1 MSPNQSLTD
10 QIVSLITSQIL
21 PEQIILFGSYA
32 RGENRDNSDMDILI
46 VIKNLTNER
55 KIT

>member
-1 MSPNQSLTD
+1 MSPNQSITD
-10 QIVSLITSQIL
+10 QIVSLITSKIL